1 MTPLPSPIALLLDQQ
16 LHAAPGGAE
25 SGAAQV
31 DDAALAAI
39 TDLYREV
46 MPAGGAIL
54 DVMSSWVSHLPPEV
68 YYRRV
73 VGLGVDACILAE
85 NPFLDEWRVQDL
97 NHDPHV
103 DFAAGEFDGAA
114 ICGAV
119 QHFTRPAEV
128 IREIGRVLK
137 PGSPLVVTFS
147 NRCLCSPA
155 TGCWRLFDEAG
166 QLGLV
171 ARYFVE
177 AGNWTDIRCLDRT
190 PPGGG
195 APLYAVVA
203 KSAATGAACD

>member
-1 MTPLPSPIALLLDQQ
+1 MPPYTPASLSLALDPLLP
-16 LHAAPGGAE
+16 AAGVEGF
-25 SGAAQV
+25 AQV
-31 DDAALAAI
+31 DAAALAAI

-54 DVMSSWVSHLPPEV
+54 DVMSSWVSHLPPEID
-68 YYRRV
+68 YRRV
-73 VGLGVDACILAE
+73 VGLGIDACVLAE

-97 NHDPHV
+97 NHDPHLG
-103 DFAAGEFDGAA
+103 FADGEFDGAA

-119 QHFTRPAEV
+119 QHFTRPAEI
-128 IREIGRVLK
+128 IREIGRVLQH
-137 PGSPLVVTFS
+137 GAPLVVTFS
-147 NRCLCSPA
+147 NRCLCTPA
-155 TGCWRLFDEAG
+155 TGCWRLFDETG

-190 PPGGG
+190 PPGDG

-203 KSAATGAACD
+203 RSVGAGGTAD